1 MQFEVRGQKNVKRYL
16 KEAQKKIL
24 KAAEVGMIQAL
35 FLIQSNIRKQI
46 MSPLLDPSHAHL
58 WKQTGLLMGSIQ
70 VAINVALLEG
80 KVYSDTIYGP
90 THEYGDSAR
99 NIPPRQ
105 FFEPGWQLSKDRAY
119 QIMLGMVQGAVRAL

>member
-1 MQFEVRGQKNVKRYL
+1 MQFEVRGQKEVKRYL
-16 KEAQKKIL
+16 REAQKRIL
-24 KAAEVGMIQAL
+24 KSAATGMMQAL

-58 WKQTGLLMGSIQ
+58 WKKTGYLMGNIQ

-80 KVYSDTIYGP
+80 RVYSETIYGP
-90 THEYGDSAR
+90 THEYGDPGR

-105 FFEPGWQLSKDRAY
+105 FFEPGWQMSKDRAY
-119 QIMLGMVQGAVRAL
+119 QIMLGMIQGVVRTL